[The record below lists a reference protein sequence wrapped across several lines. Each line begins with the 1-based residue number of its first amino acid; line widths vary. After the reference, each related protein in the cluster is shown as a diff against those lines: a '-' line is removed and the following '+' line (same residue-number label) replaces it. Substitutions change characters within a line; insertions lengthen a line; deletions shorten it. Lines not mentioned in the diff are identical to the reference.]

1 MHATGPLLHP
11 RPRSENGMTS
21 TVLLLLATLIGIGL
35 IVIAT
40 VQSV

>member
-1 MHATGPLLHP
+1 MHATRPLLHEP
-11 RPRSENGMTS
+11 PRSDSSITS